1 METKVNVSKELD
13 SLSKRM
19 SKSEVMAALHRKGDE
34 VTFVIDG
41 KDADEQIAAL
51 LAIFIES
58 YFDGDYDE
66 GRERLAKII
75 LNAIKLLPPYSYFKT
90 IEYICSQPDEDET
103 EECKIC
109 NYLMTCNDKR
119 AVEFRKAHGIP
130 KPRKKH

>member
-19 SKSEVMAALHRKGDE
+19 SKSEVMAALHGKGDE
-34 VTFVIDG
+34 VTFVING
-41 KDADEQIAAL
+41 KDADEKIASL
-51 LAIFIES
+51 LAIFIDT
-58 YFDGDYDE
+58 YFDGGYDE

-103 EECKIC
+103 LECKIC

>member
-1 METKVNVSKELD
+1 METKVNVSKELY

-41 KDADEQIAAL
+41 KDADEQIEAL

-75 LNAIKLLPPYSYFKT
+75 LNAIKLLPPYSFFKA

-103 EECKIC
+103 DCEDCK
-109 NYLMTCNDKR
+109 YLMSCNEKR